1 MAEYC
6 DIQARI
12 THDDPKM
19 RQRLIDAYRRCRVG
33 QEFLPLAKR
42 FLRSERYCVRREI
55 RWGTP
60 EDFGQGE
67 YSAAPVRHKDGI
79 KFVFET
85 VNRPPLGVFIELR
98 RLGFAVE
105 ANYWEPSSGICG
117 YLRGDRFDE
126 SAIRCWRPACI
137 RRHLDRGLVK
147 LFGMDDG
154 RFHSQSAPCD
164 HDGSPW
170 NYSRGRTI
178 EEYVVDRTKA
188 TQGLLVAW
196 EKLLA

>member
-60 EDFGQGE
+60 EDFGQGLHRV
-67 YSAAPVRHKDGI
+67 APPRVQVRGQL
-79 KFVFET
+79 
-85 VNRPPLGVFIELR
+85 LGTLQ
-98 RLGFAVE
+98 
-105 ANYWEPSSGICG
+105 
-117 YLRGDRFDE
+117 
-126 SAIRCWRPACI
+126 
-137 RRHLDRGLVK
+137 RHLRVSE
-147 LFGMDDG
+147 
-154 RFHSQSAPCD
+154 R
-164 HDGSPW
+164 
-170 NYSRGRTI
+170 R
-178 EEYVVDRTKA
+178 
-188 TQGLLVAW
+188 
-196 EKLLA
+196 